1 MGQGSVSGEAEG
13 SPVATTLTGTLIGA
27 GAGLLV
33 GWIIG
38 EARIL
43 GGHVYPDDRTTFF
56 VSAVL
61 VAGAVGAIIGT
72 SFGVLVARKHPVV
85 RTRTLLRGT
94 AFVIAGVGLSFA
106 VFLNDGCRQW
116 VPDNEPGVTPGLLYR
131 CANVD
136 HRMGWRL
143 SIGITGVVVAIALLF
158 LDRAISS
165 TRSAD
170 KISVD

>member
-1 MGQGSVSGEAEG
+1 MGQGSVSAEADG
-13 SPVATTLTGTLIGA
+13 SPVATTLTGTLIG
-27 GAGLLV
+27 GGVGLLV
-33 GWIIG
+33 GWIIA

-56 VSAVL
+56 VSSVL

-72 SFGVLVARKHPVV
+72 SVGVLVARKHPAV
-85 RTRTLLRGT
+85 RTRMLLRGT
-94 AFVIAGVGLSFA
+94 AFVVAGVGLSFA

-131 CANVD
+131 CVNVD

-143 SIGITGVVVAIALLF
+143 SIGITAVAVAIALLF

-165 TRSAD
+165 MR
-170 KISVD
+170 SVDEISTR

>member
-1 MGQGSVSGEAEG
+1 
-13 SPVATTLTGTLIGA
+13 
-27 GAGLLV
+27 
-33 GWIIG
+33 
-38 EARIL
+38 
-43 GGHVYPDDRTTFF
+43 
-56 VSAVL
+56 
-61 VAGAVGAIIGT
+61 
-72 SFGVLVARKHPVV
+72 
-85 RTRTLLRGT
+85 
-94 AFVIAGVGLSFA
+94 
-106 VFLNDGCRQW
+106 